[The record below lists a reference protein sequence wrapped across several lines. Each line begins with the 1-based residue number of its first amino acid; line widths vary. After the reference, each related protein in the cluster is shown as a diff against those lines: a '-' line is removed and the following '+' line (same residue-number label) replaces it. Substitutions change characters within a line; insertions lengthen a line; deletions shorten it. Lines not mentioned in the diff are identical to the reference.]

1 MALLTEAQLAKMI
14 PTNTEVAEWC
24 KTLNDMLP
32 KYGIT
37 TPQRIASFISQC
49 AHESAD
55 FKLLEENLNY
65 SKESLERVFPK
76 YFGANK
82 RNANEYAR
90 KPEKIAN
97 YVYMDEFRSKGGA
110 LGNVQEGDGWR
121 FRGRGLKQVT
131 GRSNYAT
138 FGKAIGKSAE
148 EVAAY
153 LETKEGAL
161 VSALW
166 FWDSRNLN
174 DVADTGD
181 VARVTKII
189 NGGDIGLED
198 RRRRYVQG
206 LAVLTGQNPA
216 GDGGGSSG
224 GEGAGQGSGQVG
236 GRGAGQGG
244 GSKSLRVGSRGG
256 EVAALQKALGITADG
271 SFGPGTEK
279 ALKEWQQAQ
288 GLKPDG
294 VAGPQTLAKLLA

>member
-110 LGNVQEGDGWR
+110 LGNVQE
-121 FRGRGLKQVT
+121 
-131 GRSNYAT
+131 AT
-138 FGKAIGKSAE
+138 A
-148 EVAAY
+148 
-153 LETKEGAL
+153 GAS
-161 VSALW
+161 V
-166 FWDSRNLN
+166 
-174 DVADTGD
+174 
-181 VARVTKII
+181 
-189 NGGDIGLED
+189 
-198 RRRRYVQG
+198 
-206 LAVLTGQNPA
+206 
-216 GDGGGSSG
+216 
-224 GEGAGQGSGQVG
+224 
-236 GRGAGQGG
+236 
-244 GSKSLRVGSRGG
+244 
-256 EVAALQKALGITADG
+256 
-271 SFGPGTEK
+271 
-279 ALKEWQQAQ
+279 
-288 GLKPDG
+288 G
-294 VAGPQTLAKLLA
+294 VA

>member
-1 MALLTEAQLAKMI
+1 
-14 PTNTEVAEWC
+14 
-24 KTLNDMLP
+24 MLP

-131 GRSNYAT
+131 GRSNYST

-166 FWDSRNLN
+166 FWDSRKLN

-216 GDGGGSSG
+216 GDGDGSSG

-236 GRGAGQGG
+236 GRSAGQGG
-244 GSKSLRVGSRGG
+244 GNKSLRVGSRGG

>member
-14 PTNTEVAEWC
+14 PTNKDVAEWC

-32 KYGIT
+32 KYDIT
-37 TPQRIASFISQC
+37 SPRRIASFISQC

-65 SKESLERVFPK
+65 KEETLLRVFPR
-76 YFGANK
+76 YFGPGK
-82 RNANEYAR
+82 QNAAEYA
-90 KPEKIAN
+90 KNPEKIAN
-97 YVYMDEFRSKGGA
+97 YVYMDKNRSASGA

-131 GRSNYAT
+131 GRANYTT
-138 FGKAIGKSAE
+138 FGKAIGKTAE

-166 FWDSRNLN
+166 FWKSRGLN
-174 DVADTGD
+174 EVADTGD
-181 VARVTKII
+181 VAKVTKII
-189 NGGDIGLED
+189 NGGDIGLPD
-198 RRRRYVQG
+198 RRKRYDEA
-206 LAVLTGQNPA
+206 LSVLTGQNPA
-216 GDGGGSSG
+216 GNDRGSSG
-224 GEGAGQGSGQVG
+224 GEGDRQDRRQGG
-236 GRGAGQGG
+236 GSNQGQGG
-244 GSKSLRVGSRGG
+244 GSQVLRVGSRGA

-288 GLKPDG
+288 GLTPDG
-294 VAGPQTLAKLLA
+294 VAGPKTLSKLLA

>member
-1 MALLTEAQLAKMI
+1 
-14 PTNTEVAEWC
+14 
-24 KTLNDMLP
+24 MLP

-166 FWDSRNLN
+166 FWDSRKLN
-174 DVADTGD
+174 EVADTGD

-256 EVAALQKALGITADG
+256 EVAALQKALGIKADG